1 MGLNGVG
8 LGPAFL
14 FFRVSFWGAA
24 LSREAKIE
32 AIITEPLEAMGYELV
47 RVLFAGK
54 SRPTLQVMAERKDEQ
69 PMTVDDCADISRAIS
84 PLLDVADPIAGAYVL
99 EVSSPGLDRP
109 LIKRKDFE
117 RWAGYEARIETA
129 EPVEG
134 RRRFKGKLL
143 GVGEGQDGVEVR
155 VMVEDAGEI
164 AIPLPLIER
173 AKLVLTDELIAG
185 VLKQQGQQ

>member
-1 MGLNGVG
+1 
-8 LGPAFL
+8 
-14 FFRVSFWGAA
+14 

-109 LIKRKDFE
+109 LIRRRDFE
-117 RWAGYEARIETA
+117 KWAGHEARIETA
-129 EPVEG
+129 EAVEG

-143 GVGEGQDGVEVR
+143 GASEGQDGDEVR
-155 VMVEDAGEI
+155 VMVDDAGEI
-164 AIPLPLIER
+164 AIPLRLIER